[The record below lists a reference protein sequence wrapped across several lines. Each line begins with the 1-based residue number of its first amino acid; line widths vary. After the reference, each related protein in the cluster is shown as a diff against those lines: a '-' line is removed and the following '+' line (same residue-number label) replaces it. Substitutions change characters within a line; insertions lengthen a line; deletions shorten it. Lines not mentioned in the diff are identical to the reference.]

1 MQIKLAIQA
10 QPDEFTCGPAC
21 LYSLYRHY
29 RDTDISLRQV
39 IDQIERLDHG
49 GTLIEVLAC
58 HALQR
63 GFRATIY
70 SYHIDLLD
78 PTWFAQD
85 GGVHDPE
92 DVIARLSQQVAHK
105 KPDPRYR
112 LATRAMQQ
120 FLRLGGEL
128 RMQDLTPA
136 LISGHIASGRPI
148 LAGLSATYLLRTA
161 RERNETMT
169 DDDVCGEPQGHFV
182 MLVGYTP
189 RTREVLVADPLD
201 PAPPYHTATYRVN
214 VDRLISSVML
224 GIITHDANLLVITP
238 RADDDARADAGE
250 HPARDKSAREKPT
263 ATRRRRPAPR

>member
-29 RDTDISLRQV
+29 GDTDISLRQV
-39 IDQIERLDHG
+39 IEQIERLDHG

-85 GGVHDPE
+85 GGVHDPA
-92 DVIARLSQQVAHK
+92 DVIARLAQQVSHK

-136 LISGHIASGRPI
+136 LISGHIAAGRPI

-238 RADDDARADAGE
+238 SSADDPQPAPRDK
-250 HPARDKSAREKPT
+250 PARDRPVLRRRKPT
-263 ATRRRRPAPR
+263 PK